1 VSFTALYPEWIW
13 RYYASTGDL
22 AAVKSLYPTLV
33 RLADYLWSGVRSDT
47 GLVTGMPL
55 APSADNNYGYDFN
68 TESDTTINILS
79 TNAFMRVSQIASEV
93 GDKPGAEMQ
102 LSRSAGVAKAVNRWL
117 VRDDG
122 LYVDGLRADHT
133 RSPNASQE
141 ANARALAYGLVPA
154 SRLSTVGKYVA
165 SLGIS
170 VEPDQGMELLRAL
183 HAAGLDAD
191 VVTTL
196 TDASKPGWAWIL
208 THGGTFCWEAWQLSD
223 LIGDSMSHR
232 WGSSALVAMQEAL
245 LGVVPAVPSAGEPPT
260 VLEISPAFSV
270 LESATGVVPTIAGT
284 AQVGWSH
291 AGDALHVSLKLPPN
305 SLAKLRL
312 PAKSTA
318 DVTVD
323 SVDVDHADG
332 VAVES
337 SQNGQVGLRIGAG
350 RYELRVAQA

>member
-1 VSFTALYPEWIW
+1 
-13 RYYASTGDL
+13 
-22 AAVKSLYPTLV
+22 
-33 RLADYLWSGVRSDT
+33 
-47 GLVTGMPL
+47 
-55 APSADNNYGYDFN
+55 
-68 TESDTTINILS
+68 
-79 TNAFMRVSQIASEV
+79 
-93 GDKPGAEMQ
+93 MQ

-223 LIGDSMSHR
+223 LIGDSMSHG

-291 AGDALHVSLKLPPN
+291 AGGAVHVSLKLPPN

-337 SQNGQVGLRIGAG
+337 SQNGQVGLLVGAG